1 MAGTPAS
8 PRTIDSQPRPGSA
21 RRGAARQAASNR
33 CSRDFR
39 CGRGTIELVERHDV
53 AAVRAGIW
61 PSASTSGRKFPAS
74 ASAAICGATI
84 QHRLAQRTRAVIAAR
99 ICWNMARS
107 TMISAGIVRV
117 IASGRPVP
125 TLEFTGAFAAKQHDG
140 LPRTRAGVEVRVR
153 GFRIP
158 RRSTSE
164 LESGGVSYLVPTWPG
179 ATGSRSPISHV
190 HGRRGGFCPGNSA
203 LPDSREANE

>member
-1 MAGTPAS
+1 VRSWHYRSCRTPRRGRRSSLDLAIRVDIGTQVS
-8 PRTIDSQPRPGSA
+8 CRQPRPPS
-21 RRGAARQAASNR
+21 
-33 CSRDFR
+33 
-39 CGRGTIELVERHDV
+39 V
-53 AAVRAGIW
+53 APPFNIGWRNG
-61 PSASTSGRKFPAS
+61 
-74 ASAAICGATI
+74 
-84 QHRLAQRTRAVIAAR
+84 RAVIAAR

-203 LPDSREANE
+203 LPDSREASE